1 MFKIYASILFEELS
15 VVLGSDLFGIGES
28 RRRGLI
34 IPKETMS
41 LHKNVEIVLP
51 SGLESRST
59 RRSSVFF
66 VEFDAEDEAMRR
78 GSEEANDDEAM
89 RLEGEEKRNLSLVLT
104 KNQSNACEIAMR
116 SSIQLLEIV

>member
-1 MFKIYASILFEELS
+1 
-15 VVLGSDLFGIGES
+15 
-28 RRRGLI
+28 
-34 IPKETMS
+34 
-41 LHKNVEIVLP
+41 
-51 SGLESRST
+51 LESRST